1 MFRITDDDRTIG
13 RLAVPALGALAA
25 EPLVALVDTAF
36 VGRLGE
42 DPLAAMGVVTGILG
56 MAFFVFI
63 ALAYAGTPLIARAIG
78 IGDPDRAAQLAGQS
92 LIVAAVLGAA
102 GLVLVEGAAPQL
114 VGLMGAGPD
123 VAPHATSYLR
133 IRGLGLPALLMITV
147 GHSVYR
153 GVGDTRTPMYI
164 SIGLSLVNLVLDP
177 VFIFIFGWGLAGA
190 GFASVIAQTLGGGAF
205 FLFFLTGHTGLVL
218 RWIRPRWKDLRELI
232 GAGSALFVRTS
243 ALVAALTLAVAVA
256 ARLGDT
262 EVAAHQVGAQVYI
275 FLSLVVDAVAIA
287 AQNLVAGHLAT
298 DRAAACR
305 FSQRMLLWGLC
316 WGVLLAAAFWLMRHD
331 LPGWFTTDP
340 SVAAL
345 VITLMPIIALSQP
358 LNGLVFVLDGIM
370 IGAIEFTYMAK
381 AMVFAAVVACSLMFM
396 AGSVSS
402 VWWALVIMN
411 VLRLAT
417 LYRRYRLVVM

>member
-92 LIVAAVLGAA
+92 LFVAAVLGAA

-123 VAPHATSYLR
+123 VAPHTISYLR

-164 SIGLSLVNLVLDP
+164 SLGLSLVNLVLDP
-177 VFIFIFGWGLAGA
+177 VFIFGFGWGLAGA

-205 FLFFLTGHTGLVL
+205 FLFFLTGRTGLVL
-218 RWIRPRWKDLRELI
+218 RWVRPRWKDLRELI

-243 ALVAALTLAVAVA
+243 ALVAALTVAVAVA

-262 EVAAHQVGAQVYI
+262 EVAAHQVAAQVYI

>member
-1 MFRITDDDRTIG
+1 MFRITDDDRTIA

-42 DPLAAMGVVTGILG
+42 VPLAAMGVVTGILG
-56 MAFFVFI
+56 LAFFVFI
-63 ALAYAGTPLIARAIG
+63 VLAYAGTPLIARAIG
-78 IGDPDRAAQLAGQS
+78 IGDHERAAEVAGQS
-92 LIVAAVLGAA
+92 LTVAAVLGAA

-123 VAPHATSYLR
+123 VAPHAVSYLR
-133 IRGLGLPALLMITV
+133 IRGLGLPAVLMITV

-153 GVGDTRTPMYI
+153 GVGDTRTPMFI
-164 SIGLSLVNLVLDP
+164 SVGLSLVNLVLDP
-177 VFIFIFGWGLAGA
+177 LFIFGFGWGLPGA

-205 FLFFLTGHTGLVL
+205 FYYFLTGHTGLVL
-218 RWIRPRWKDLRELI
+218 RRVRPRWDDLRELI
-232 GAGSALFVRTS
+232 SAGSALFVRTS
-243 ALVAALTLAVAVA
+243 ALVATLTLAVAVA

-262 EVAAHQVGAQVYI
+262 EVAAHQVAVQVWV
-275 FLSLVVDAVAIA
+275 FLNLAVDAVAIA

-298 DRAAACR
+298 DRAAARR

-316 WGVLLAAAFWLMRHD
+316 WGMLLAAAFWLMRQD

-340 SVAAL
+340 AVAAL

-358 LNGLVFVLDGIM
+358 LNGLIFVLDGIM
-370 IGAIEFTYMAK
+370 IGATDFTYMAR
-381 AMVFAAVVACSLMFM
+381 AMVLVAGVACLLLLM
-396 AGSVSS
+396 AGSISA
-402 VWWALVIMN
+402 VWWALVAMN

-417 LYRRYRLVVM
+417 LYPRYRLVVV

>member
-1 MFRITDDDRTIG
+1 MFRITDDDRTIA

-42 DPLAAMGVVTGILG
+42 VPLAAMGVVTGILG
-56 MAFFVFI
+56 LAFFVFI
-63 ALAYAGTPLIARAIG
+63 VLAYAGTPLIARAIG
-78 IGDPDRAAQLAGQS
+78 IGDHARAAEVAGQS
-92 LIVAAVLGAA
+92 LTVAAVLGAA

-123 VAPHATSYLR
+123 VAPHAVSYLR
-133 IRGLGLPALLMITV
+133 IRGLGLPAILMITV

-153 GVGDTRTPMYI
+153 GVGDTRTPMFI

-177 VFIFIFGWGLAGA
+177 VFIFGFGWGLPGA

-205 FLFFLTGHTGLVL
+205 LFFFLTGHTGLIL
-218 RWIRPRWKDLRELI
+218 RRVRPRWADLRELV
-232 GAGSALFVRTS
+232 GAASALFVRTS
-243 ALVAALTLAVAVA
+243 ALVATLTLAVAVA

-262 EVAAHQVGAQVYI
+262 EVAAHQVAVQVWI
-275 FLSLVVDAVAIA
+275 FLNLAVDAVAIA

-298 DRAAACR
+298 DRAAARR

-316 WGVLLAAAFWLMRHD
+316 WGMFLAAAFWLMRQD

-340 SVAAL
+340 AVAAI

-358 LNGLVFVLDGIM
+358 LNGLIFVLDGIM
-370 IGAIEFTYMAK
+370 IGATDFTYMAK
-381 AMVFAAVVACSLMFM
+381 AMVFVSGVACLLLIM
-396 AGSVSS
+396 AGSISA
-402 VWWALVIMN
+402 VWWALVVMN

-417 LYRRYRLVVM
+417 LYPRYRLVVG

>member
-1 MFRITDDDRTIG
+1 MFRITDDDRTIA

-56 MAFFVFI
+56 VAFFVFI

-78 IGDPDRAAQLAGQS
+78 IEDRDRAAEVAGQS
-92 LIVAAVLGAA
+92 LFVAAVLGAA
-102 GLVLVEGAAPQL
+102 GLVLLEGAAAQL
-114 VGLMGAGPD
+114 VGLMGAGPE
-123 VAPHATSYLR
+123 VAPHAVSYLR
-133 IRGLGLPALLMITV
+133 IRGLGLPALLMISV

-153 GVGDTRTPMYI
+153 GVGDTRTPMFI

-177 VFIFIFGWGLAGA
+177 VFIFGFGWGLAGA

-205 FLFFLTGHTGLVL
+205 LFFFLTGHTGLVL
-218 RWIRPRWKDLRELI
+218 RRVRPRWTDLRELV
-232 GAGSALFVRTS
+232 GAASALFVRTS
-243 ALVAALTLAVAVA
+243 AIVAALTVAVAVA
-256 ARLGDT
+256 ARLGDA
-262 EVAAHQVGAQVYI
+262 EVAAHQVAAQVWI

-298 DRAAACR
+298 DRAAARR

-316 WGVLLAAAFWLMRHD
+316 WGVLLAAAFWFVRND

-345 VITLMPIIALSQP
+345 VVVLMPFVVLSQP
-358 LNGLVFVLDGIM
+358 LNGLIFVLDGIM
-370 IGAIEFTYMAK
+370 IGATDFAYMAK
-381 AMVFAAVVACSLMFM
+381 AMVFAAVVACALMVV
-396 AGSVSS
+396 AESIST

-411 VLRLAT
+411 ALRLAT

>member
-1 MFRITDDDRTIG
+1 MFRITDDDRAIA

-56 MAFFVFI
+56 LAFFVFI

-78 IGDPDRAAQLAGQS
+78 IGDRDRAAELAGQS
-92 LIVAAVLGAA
+92 LFVAAVLGAG

-123 VAPHATSYLR
+123 VAPHAISYLR
-133 IRGLGLPALLMITV
+133 IRGLGLPAILMISV

-153 GVGDTRTPMYI
+153 GVGDTRTPMFI
-164 SIGLSLVNLVLDP
+164 SFGLSLVNLVLDP
-177 VFIFIFGWGLAGA
+177 VFIFGMGWGLAGA

-205 FLFFLTGHTGLVL
+205 LYYFLTGHTGLVL
-218 RWIRPRWKDLRELI
+218 RRAWPRWDDLRELI

-243 ALVAALTLAVAVA
+243 ALVATLTVAVAVA
-256 ARLGDT
+256 ARLGDA
-262 EVAAHQVGAQVYI
+262 EVAAHQVAVQMWF
-275 FLSLVVDAVAIA
+275 FLTLIVDSVAIA

-298 DRAAACR
+298 DRAAAHR

-316 WGVLLAAAFWLMRHD
+316 WGVLLAAVFWLVRHD

-340 SVAAL
+340 GVAAL
-345 VITLMPIIALSQP
+345 AITLMPIVALSQP
-358 LNGLVFVLDGIM
+358 LNGLIFVLDGVM
-370 IGAIEFTYMAK
+370 IGATEFTYMAK
-381 AMVFAAVVACSLMFM
+381 ATVFAAGVACLLLLM
-396 AGSVSS
+396 AGSISA
-402 VWWALVIMN
+402 VWWAMVTMN
-411 VLRLAT
+411 VLRLVT
-417 LYRRYRLVVM
+417 LYPRYRLVV

>member
-1 MFRITDDDRTIG
+1 MFRITDDDRTIA

-42 DPLAAMGVVTGILG
+42 VPLAAMGVVTGILG
-56 MAFFVFI
+56 LAFFVFI
-63 ALAYAGTPLIARAIG
+63 VLAYAATPLIARAIG
-78 IGDPDRAAQLAGQS
+78 IGDHERAAEVAGQS
-92 LIVAAVLGAA
+92 LSVAAVLGAA
-102 GLVLVEGAAPQL
+102 GLLLVEGAAPQL

-123 VAPHATSYLR
+123 VAPHAISYLR
-133 IRGLGLPALLMITV
+133 IRGLGLPAVLMITV

-153 GVGDTRTPMYI
+153 GVGDTRTPMFI
-164 SIGLSLVNLVLDP
+164 SVGLSLVNLVLDP
-177 VFIFIFGWGLAGA
+177 LFIFGFGWGLPGA

-205 FLFFLTGHTGLVL
+205 FYYFLTGHTGLVL
-218 RWIRPRWKDLRELI
+218 RRVRPRWDDLRELI
-232 GAGSALFVRTS
+232 SAGSALFVRTS
-243 ALVAALTLAVAVA
+243 ALVATLTLAVAVA

-262 EVAAHQVGAQVYI
+262 EVAAHQVAVQVWI
-275 FLSLVVDAVAIA
+275 FLNLAVDAVAIA

-298 DRAAACR
+298 DRAAARR

-316 WGVLLAAAFWLMRHD
+316 WGMLLAAAFWLMRQD

-340 SVAAL
+340 AVAAL

-358 LNGLVFVLDGIM
+358 LNGLIFVLDGIM
-370 IGAIEFTYMAK
+370 IGATDFTYMAR
-381 AMVFAAVVACSLMFM
+381 AMVFVAGVACLLLLM
-396 AGSVSS
+396 AGSISA
-402 VWWALVIMN
+402 VWWALVAMN

-417 LYRRYRLVVM
+417 LYPRYRLVVV

>member
-1 MFRITDDDRTIG
+1 MFRITEDDRAIA
-13 RLAVPALGALAA
+13 RLAIPALGALAA

-42 DPLAAMGVVTGILG
+42 VPLAAMGVVTGILSL
-56 MAFFVFI
+56 AFFVFI

-78 IGDPDRAAQLAGQS
+78 IGDRDRAAQLAGQS
-92 LIVAAVLGAA
+92 LFVAAVLGAA

-123 VAPHATSYLR
+123 VAPHAVSYLR

-153 GVGDTRTPMYI
+153 GVGDTRTPMFI

-177 VFIFIFGWGLAGA
+177 VFIFGFGWGLAGA

-205 FLFFLTGHTGLVL
+205 SYFFLTGQTGLVL

-232 GAGSALFVRTS
+232 GAGTALFVRTS
-243 ALVAALTLAVAVA
+243 AIVAALTVAVAVA

-262 EVAAHQVGAQVYI
+262 EVAAHQVAAQVYI

-287 AQNLVAGHLAT
+287 AQNLVAGHLTT

-316 WGVLLAAAFWLMRHD
+316 WGVLLAAVFWLMRHD

-340 SVAAL
+340 AVAAL
-345 VITLMPIIALSQP
+345 VITLMPIVALSQP

-370 IGAIEFTYMAK
+370 IGATEFTYMAK
-381 AMVFAAVVACSLMFM
+381 AMVFAATVGCSLMLM
-396 AGSVSS
+396 AGSISA
-402 VWWALVIMN
+402 VWWALVAMN

>member
-1 MFRITDDDRTIG
+1 MFRITDDDRTIA

-56 MAFFVFI
+56 LAFFVFI

-78 IGDPDRAAQLAGQS
+78 IGDHDRAAEVAGQS
-92 LIVAAVLGAA
+92 LFVAAVLGAA
-102 GLVLVEGAAPQL
+102 GLVLLEGAAPQL

-123 VAPHATSYLR
+123 VAPHAVSYLR
-133 IRGLGLPALLMITV
+133 IRGLGLPALLMISV

-153 GVGDTRTPMYI
+153 GVGDTRTPMFI

-177 VFIFIFGWGLAGA
+177 VFIFGFGWGLAGA
-190 GFASVIAQTLGGGAF
+190 GFASVIAQTVGGGAF
-205 FLFFLTGHTGLVL
+205 LFFFVTGHTGLVL
-218 RWIRPRWKDLRELI
+218 RRVRPRWADLRELVS
-232 GAGSALFVRTS
+232 AGTALFVRTS
-243 ALVAALTLAVAVA
+243 AIVAALTVAVAVA

-262 EVAAHQVGAQVYI
+262 EVAAHQVAAQIYI

-287 AQNLVAGHLAT
+287 AQNLVASHLAT
-298 DRAAACR
+298 DQAAARR

-316 WGVLLAAAFWLMRHD
+316 WGVLLAAAFWLLRND

-345 VITLMPIIALSQP
+345 VIILMPIVALSQP

-370 IGAIEFTYMAK
+370 IGATEFTYMAK

-396 AGSVSS
+396 AGSIST

-411 VLRLAT
+411 ALRLAT

>member
-1 MFRITDDDRTIG
+1 MFRITDDDRTIA

-56 MAFFVFI
+56 LAFFVFI

-78 IGDPDRAAQLAGQS
+78 IGDRDRAAELAGQS
-92 LIVAAVLGAA
+92 LFVAAVLGAG
-102 GLVLVEGAAPQL
+102 GLILVEGAAPQL

-123 VAPHATSYLR
+123 VTPHAISYLR
-133 IRGLGLPALLMITV
+133 IRGLGLPALLMISV

-153 GVGDTRTPMYI
+153 GVGDTRTPMFI
-164 SIGLSLVNLVLDP
+164 SFGLSLVNLVLDP
-177 VFIFIFGWGLAGA
+177 VFIFGMGWGLPGA

-205 FLFFLTGHTGLVL
+205 LYYFLNGHTGLVL
-218 RWIRPRWKDLRELI
+218 RRVRPRWNDLQELI
-232 GAGSALFVRTS
+232 GAGSALFIRTS
-243 ALVAALTLAVAVA
+243 ALVATLTVAVAVA

-262 EVAAHQVGAQVYI
+262 EVAAHQVAVQTWF
-275 FLSLVVDAVAIA
+275 FLTLIVDAVAIA

-298 DRAAACR
+298 DRVAAYR

-316 WGVLLAAAFWLMRHD
+316 WGLLLGATFWLIRHD

-340 SVAAL
+340 GVAAL

-358 LNGLVFVLDGIM
+358 LNGLIFVLDGIM
-370 IGAIEFTYMAK
+370 IGATEFTYMAK
-381 AMVFAAVVACSLMFM
+381 ATVFAAGVGCLLLLM
-396 AGSVSS
+396 AGSISA
-402 VWWALVIMN
+402 VWWALVTMN
-411 VLRLAT
+411 ALRLLT
-417 LYRRYRLVVM
+417 LYPRYRLVV